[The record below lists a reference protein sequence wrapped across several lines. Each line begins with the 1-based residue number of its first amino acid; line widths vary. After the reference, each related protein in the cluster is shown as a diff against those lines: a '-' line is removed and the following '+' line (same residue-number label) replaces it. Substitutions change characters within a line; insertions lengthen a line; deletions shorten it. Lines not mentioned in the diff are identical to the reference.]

1 MELWPQ
7 TSATTTVRECPEEPA
22 TDDEAEVEAG
32 ARQAAGEAGGEGRP
46 LLVSYSCVLRQYT
59 G

>member
-7 TSATTTVRECPEEPA
+7 TSASTTVHECPEEPG
-22 TDDEAEVEAG
+22 TDDEAEARAG
-32 ARQAAGEAGGEGRP
+32 QGAAEAGGEGRP
-46 LLVSYSCVLRQYT
+46 LLVSYSCVLRRYA